1 MATPTNGN
9 DDTAVLLALLV
20 LVVCCCCCS
29 SSSFLVTGGL
39 LLTKKEEDGDEGDEG
54 DEGEDDDVLPDDFDW
69 HCYQDR
75 YVDLIDKNK
84 SEVEQHYLD
93 TGKSES
99 RTYTCDDITY
109 GLPQPNVGHVWKD
122 NGASSYDE
130 CREYAK
136 NKGHTAFGMQTRYH
150 EWYPDEIGDKE
161 GKYGCWSLKDFTTDG
176 HTGEVSNSYHGDKTE
191 MWQDEHI
198 AGCVDP
204 TKKFTNKCQ

>member
-20 LVVCCCCCS
+20 VIVCCCCS

-39 LLTKKEEDGDEGDEG
+39 LLTKKEEDSDEGDDG
-54 DEGEDDDVLPDDFDW
+54 VLPDDFDW

-150 EWYPDEIGDKE
+150 QWYPDEIGDKE

-191 MWQDEHI
+191 MWQDKHI

>member
-9 DDTAVLLALLV
+9 DDTTVLLALLV

-54 DEGEDDDVLPDDFDW
+54 EDDGVLPGDFDW

-150 EWYPDEIGDKE
+150 QWYPDEIGDKE
-161 GKYGCWSLKDFTTDG
+161 GKYGCWSLKDFTTHG
-176 HTGEVSNSYHGDKTE
+176 HTGEISTSYNGDKTE
-191 MWQDEHI
+191 IWQDTHVS
-198 AGCVDP
+198 GCSNSN
-204 TKKFTNKCQ
+204 KKFTNKCQ

>member
-1 MATPTNGN
+1 MSTPTNGN
-9 DDTAVLLALLV
+9 DDTTVLLALLV
-20 LVVCCCCCS
+20 LVVCCCCS

-39 LLTKKEEDGDEGDEG
+39 LLTKKEEDGEDEDGD
-54 DEGEDDDVLPDDFDW
+54 DEDDDVLPDDFNW

-109 GLPQPNVGHVWKD
+109 GLPVPNVGHIWKD
-122 NGASSYDE
+122 TGASSYDE

-136 NKGHTAFGMQTRYH
+136 NKGHTAFGMQTRHH
-150 EWYPDEIGDKE
+150 EWYPDKIGDFK
-161 GKYGCWSLKDFTTDG
+161 GKYGCWSIKDFTTHG
-176 HTGEVSNSYHGDKTE
+176 HTGEVSNSYNGDKTE
-191 MWQDEHI
+191 IWQDKHI
-198 AGCVDP
+198 AACVDP

>member
-1 MATPTNGN
+1 MSAPTG
-9 DDTAVLLALLV
+9 DDTILLLV
-20 LVVCCCCCS
+20 LVVLVLCCCSS

-39 LLTKKEEDGDEGDEG
+39 LLTKKDDD
-54 DEGEDDDVLPDDFDW
+54 DDDGEDEDEDEDEDVLPDDFNW

-99 RTYTCDDITY
+99 RTYTCDDIVY
-109 GLPQPNVGHVWKD
+109 GLPQPNAGHVWKEG
-122 NGASSYDE
+122 GASSYDD
-130 CREYAK
+130 CRKYAK
-136 NKGHTAFGMQTRYH
+136 NKGHVAFAMQTRYH
-150 EWYPDEIGDKE
+150 QKYPDEIGDKE

-176 HTGEVSNSYHGDKTE
+176 HTGEVSNGYHGDKTE
-191 MWQDEHI
+191 MWQDKHI

>member
-9 DDTAVLLALLV
+9 DDTTVLLALLV

-54 DEGEDDDVLPDDFDW
+54 EDDGVLPGDFDW

-150 EWYPDEIGDKE
+150 QWYPDEIGDKE

-176 HTGEVSNSYHGDKTE
+176 HTGEVSNGYHGDKTE